1 LITESGS
8 IQALFEQPNSQ
19 PTILR
24 KGRHGMNA
32 MRPNQTDA
40 TMASCHGNEEHQGQT
55 SNFLYEAATVLA
67 IVLFLIS
74 F

>member
-1 LITESGS
+1 
-8 IQALFEQPNSQ
+8 
-19 PTILR
+19 
-24 KGRHGMNA
+24 MNA